1 MQQKPSTSKRKAI
14 ITVVLFFA
22 VLLVLYSS
30 VHAGLNLHA
39 QHTYASADNGF
50 SKNALGDY
58 SKQADDMNLTFYKA
72 PYLSFRTNLSAGN
85 EDIALIIWISRN
97 GEKKEYGVILQ
108 DDKSQ
113 RTRQIKVDH
122 TLAPYNKDEQVFL
135 TKHAED
141 LRKLRQLAD
150 REWNLF
156 N

>member
-85 EDIALIIWISRN
+85 EDIALIIWISLI
-97 GEKKEYGVILQ
+97 GDKKEYRMTSRKERDRSRSTTPSPPTTKTSKSSLQ
-108 DDKSQ
+108 STL
-113 RTRQIKVDH
+113 RTSASSVS
-122 TLAPYNKDEQVFL
+122 
-135 TKHAED
+135 
-141 LRKLRQLAD
+141 
-150 REWNLF
+150 
-156 N
+156 